1 MPTFGQRGLTGRQ
14 DQDQDPKQSKA
25 KQERDTS
32 SIYVTEPPLSRASSL
47 PHGFAVFTI
56 SGDAQKPVG
65 AGLLAKA
72 SAHPTSSQTNTP
84 LSRASPLP
92 HGVAGNHSICTQ
104 HKKLWE
110 RACSR
115 WRQHSQ
121 HHSKLILRFR
131 EQARSHRRNAFTLKP
146 GRLSG
151 RLAGAFDLRRPV
163 KPRWPNAGIAQWAPR
178 HGCRGSRA
186 GPWMALRGGPTEQCL
201 RSGTPSL
208 SEVPSGGGK
217 SVLVTFALFKS
228 DPL

>member
-1 MPTFGQRGLTGRQ
+1 MALRCSQYPGMRKNLWERACSRRRRHIQHHHKLIHRFREQARSHMGLRVIT
-14 DQDQDPKQSKA
+14 
-25 KQERDTS
+25 
-32 SIYVTEPPLSRASSL
+32 
-47 PHGFAVFTI
+47 
-56 SGDAQKPVG
+56 
-65 AGLLAKA
+65 A
-72 SAHPTSSQTNTP
+72 SAHNT
-84 LSRASPLP
+84 
-92 HGVAGNHSICTQ
+92 
-104 HKKLWE
+104 KKLWE

-208 SEVPSGGGK
+208 SEVPSGGARA
-217 SVLVTFALFKS
+217 F
-228 DPL
+228 